1 MAIESMKQARL
12 IIGLLAGIAV
22 VAVSAMVLNPHD
34 NVPNGRALPVSAGHD
49 TVSPAANA
57 LVANSSTAVPPV
69 KPLDN
74 ITAPVHTTTLLG
86 SVVAETQASLSAPQP
101 SRISGVLV
109 REGDPVRRGQTLVR
123 FDDISGRTQ
132 TRTAEAGMLAAQAQ
146 IDRARAGREAQ
157 RLKADADI
165 DAARSGLQQAKAK
178 LSQAVLGRDAAQ
190 DVDKADLVLAQQ
202 GERKAQIS
210 VDRTNKTAQDLET
223 LSKVGGVSR
232 SDLEGARTQ
241 AAVAQS
247 DLTMAQAQ
255 LQRLLSGPKD
265 PNGASAPGGTTY
277 RAALAQK
284 DTDAARAGIRQ
295 AQAGLATA
303 KKAKVQ
309 IMAVANSDIAAALAG
324 RDQAEAG
331 VSGAAALGQTAR
343 LTSPIDGIATSV
355 TARIGETAQPGS
367 PLVTI
372 VLPAG
377 LRIEAL
383 VPARLLSQLRVG
395 QKVRVILDTLPDH
408 PFTASVNRIAS
419 AAEPDGRTFRVTF
432 QPHNAP
438 YALRLGQ
445 TARLVV
451 NNPRY

>member
-1 MAIESMKQARL
+1 MKQARL

-190 DVDKADLVLAQQ
+190 DADKADLVLAQQ
-202 GERKAQIS
+202 GERKAQIA
-210 VDRTNKTAQDLET
+210 VDRTNKTVQDLET
-223 LSKVGGVSR
+223 LAKVGGVSR

-247 DLTMAQAQ
+247 DLTTARTQV
-255 LQRLLSGPKD
+255 QRLLSGPKD
-265 PNGASAPGGTTY
+265 SKYTNGASSPRGTTY
-277 RAALAQK
+277 RAALAQQ
-284 DTDAARAGIRQ
+284 DIDAARAGVQQ
-295 AQAGLATA
+295 AEAGLATA
-303 KKAKVQ
+303 KKVKVQ
-309 IMAVANSDIAAALAG
+309 ITAVANSDIAAALAG

-419 AAEPDGRTFRVTF
+419 TAEPDGRTFRVTF